1 MRPMPKRILCRAVLV
16 LALIFTA
23 GCDSIFGRACTAMGC
38 GDTLSV
44 LIEGAFDAGHT
55 ATLRYGDS
63 SSVEGVC
70 EAGACRLWL
79 KEATPAEVTF
89 EIRDADGAVVF
100 RQELAPDY
108 QPYRPNG
115 PSCDPECLRAEIE
128 LVA

>member
-1 MRPMPKRILCRAVLV
+1 MRPSATRSVWRPVLV
-16 LALIFTA
+16 LALVLTA
-23 GCDSIFGRACTAMGC
+23 ACDSIFGRACTEAGC
-38 GDTLSV
+38 GDPLSV

-55 ATLRYGDS
+55 STLQYGDS
-63 SSVEGVC
+63 SSVDGVC